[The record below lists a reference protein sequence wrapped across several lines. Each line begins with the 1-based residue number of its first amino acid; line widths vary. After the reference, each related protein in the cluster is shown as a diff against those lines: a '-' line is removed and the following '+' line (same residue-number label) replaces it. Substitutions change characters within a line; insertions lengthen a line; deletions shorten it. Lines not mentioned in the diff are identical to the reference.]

1 MIKEKSKNKN
11 YSLLIGFLLI
21 LFGLSLIF
29 VDWYKEY
36 QKVKVDEKLVETF
49 FDDRNIV
56 EEKLI
61 EEKEE
66 KKIEKQTVE
75 EKYIAILEIP
85 KISLKRG
92 LVSTKS
98 NKNNVDYNIQIISS
112 SNTPDKEKGNFIL
125 AGHSGSGYSAFF
137 KNLDKLQIDDY
148 SYVYY
153 ENQKYIYKVVNIYEV
168 EKTGVVEIRRNYD
181 KTTLTLITCTK
192 GDDTK
197 QTVII
202 SELVNKEYIGR
213 NNE

>member
-11 YSLLIGFLLI
+11 HSLLIGSLLI

-36 QKVKVDEKLVETF
+36 KKVKADEKLVETF
-49 FDDRNIV
+49 FDDRNIF

-66 KKIEKQTVE
+66 KEIEKQTVE